1 MRGSGEDNLL
11 LFWMVRSMT
20 LHIPQDGCHV
30 GKIEKRGKER
40 GALSRRRGEKEKEKD
55 GIVIKDGKRYVGG
68 RGKEYERR

>member
-30 GKIEKRGKER
+30 GKKEKER
-40 GALSRRRGEKEKEKD
+40 GREDSRRCGGKEKEKD
-55 GIVIKDGKRYVGG
+55 ETVL
-68 RGKEYERR
+68 

>member
-30 GKIEKRGKER
+30 GKIERGGEGRTGGDVEEKKKRKMGQ
-40 GALSRRRGEKEKEKD
+40 L
-55 GIVIKDGKRYVGG
+55 
-68 RGKEYERR
+68 